1 MAHSWTLLFEGLS
14 LCQLQKGNP
23 KQHCIPRSTFYIQRQ
38 WAHKISSV
46 SFVIEPSQLSLV
58 QHHQRSK
65 FYIRTQRRRV
75 TYAIPVSNTIT
86 ATTPAKTNQCSTSPS
101 LTMVAQFPT
110 LVILTSLFAISFAVT
125 IFIVSVLVARIV
137 VDSVQVAHLMLSVT
151 ILAAISFA
159 LSWQLI
165 GFLESFGLLR
175 FLIMV
180 LGR

>member
-1 MAHSWTLLFEGLS
+1 
-14 LCQLQKGNP
+14 
-23 KQHCIPRSTFYIQRQ
+23 
-38 WAHKISSV
+38 
-46 SFVIEPSQLSLV
+46 
-58 QHHQRSK
+58 
-65 FYIRTQRRRV
+65 
-75 TYAIPVSNTIT
+75 
-86 ATTPAKTNQCSTSPS
+86 
-101 LTMVAQFPT
+101 MVAQFPT